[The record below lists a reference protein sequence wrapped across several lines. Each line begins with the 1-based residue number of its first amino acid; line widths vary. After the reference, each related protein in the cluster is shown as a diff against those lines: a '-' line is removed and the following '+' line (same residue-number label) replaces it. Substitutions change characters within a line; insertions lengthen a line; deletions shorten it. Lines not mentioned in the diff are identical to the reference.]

1 MIKVIESSAE
11 RPDAVSAKDLDI
23 DVRGLERELRSRV
36 RGEVHFDDGYR
47 AMYSTDASNYRQVP
61 VCVVLPADANDAQA
75 AMAVCHRYG
84 APATPRG
91 GGTSLTGASCNAAV
105 IFDYS
110 KYMNHI
116 LNIDV
121 DNRTAVVEPGVVLD
135 DLRQAAQKH
144 GLTFGPA
151 PSTHNRCNIGGMF
164 GNNACGLPAEF
175 SGRMEENVSEVE
187 VLLHDGTRMRVG
199 ATTPKELEDIIRRG
213 GRIGEIYAKLRE
225 IRDTYGQKV
234 RERFPD
240 IPRRVSGYNLNQ
252 LLDENG
258 FNVARALIGTE
269 GTCVHVLELT
279 LRLVPNPKA
288 TAVAL
293 IGFEDI
299 ATVGDHMAI
308 CNAHYPHALEGMD
321 ETLFQHMHEKGKNP
335 HQQEELFPPG
345 HAWAIALFGA
355 DTKDEAAQKAQRLV
369 DDIKRQSDKVKTTRV
384 VSDQHT
390 MDEIFKI
397 RESGLGVN
405 AKIPNQPEF
414 YPGWEDSA
422 VAPEH
427 LGKYLREFQEKMQQ
441 YGYMASIYG
450 HFGQGC
456 VHCRINFDLFT
467 RDGIEKYRKFVHEM
481 SHIVVKYEGS
491 ISGEHGDGQIRAE
504 LLPIM
509 YGEELVHAFWQFKTA
524 FDPDNLMN
532 PGKVVKPYRIDENL
546 RWGVNYEPWDPP
558 TKFPLEKDHHSFAY
572 AANRCVGAGVCRKH
586 DKGTMC
592 PSYMVTKEEKYS
604 TRGRARLLFEMLQGN
619 PMKHGWK
626 DETVK
631 ESLEYCLACKGCKH
645 ECPVNVDMATYKA
658 EFLHHYFKGKPR
670 PLSMWIFG
678 YMFVWA
684 KLASLMPNV
693 ANFFT
698 QAPPFSTLFKR
709 IASVAPQ
716 REIPMFA
723 DYTFRSWFSKRPA
736 RNAGKDRVILWT
748 DTWNEYFHPQT
759 AQAAVEVL
767 EDAGYHVLLPPH
779 QICCGRPLYD
789 YGMLDTA
796 KRQLQ
801 AILDDLRPLVREGV
815 PVVGLEPSCL
825 SVFKDE
831 MQDMLANDMDAGR
844 LASQTFALETFLE
857 KKAEKDEHYK
867 PPKLDR
873 HAIVHEHCHKK
884 SVLDPMSESHVF
896 EQMNIQHEMIESG
909 CCGMAGAFGFEE
921 SHYDMSIKCGERVLL
936 PKVRSA
942 KPETIVVADGFSCR
956 EQIMQT
962 TNRQALHPAEVMKL
976 AIDARQRPHAQGDRE
991 HEPYPERRFV
1001 PDNEARRR
1009 RIIARGYAT
1018 LGALFAAALVC
1029 GILLRSNGGHGE

>member
-1 MIKVIESSAE
+1 
-11 RPDAVSAKDLDI
+11 
-23 DVRGLERELRSRV
+23 
-36 RGEVHFDDGYR
+36 
-47 AMYSTDASNYRQVP
+47 
-61 VCVVLPADANDAQA
+61 
-75 AMAVCHRYG
+75 
-84 APATPRG
+84 
-91 GGTSLTGASCNAAV
+91 
-105 IFDYS
+105 
-110 KYMNHI
+110 
-116 LNIDV
+116 
-121 DNRTAVVEPGVVLD
+121 
-135 DLRQAAQKH
+135 
-144 GLTFGPA
+144 
-151 PSTHNRCNIGGMF
+151 
-164 GNNACGLPAEF
+164 
-175 SGRMEENVSEVE
+175 
-187 VLLHDGTRMRVG
+187 
-199 ATTPKELEDIIRRG
+199 
-213 GRIGEIYAKLRE
+213 
-225 IRDTYGQKV
+225 
-234 RERFPD
+234 
-240 IPRRVSGYNLNQ
+240 
-252 LLDENG
+252 
-258 FNVARALIGTE
+258 
-269 GTCVHVLELT
+269 
-279 LRLVPNPKA
+279 
-288 TAVAL
+288 
-293 IGFEDI
+293 
-299 ATVGDHMAI
+299 
-308 CNAHYPHALEGMD
+308 
-321 ETLFQHMHEKGKNP
+321 
-335 HQQEELFPPG
+335 
-345 HAWAIALFGA
+345 
-355 DTKDEAAQKAQRLV
+355 
-369 DDIKRQSDKVKTTRV
+369 
-384 VSDQHT
+384 
-390 MDEIFKI
+390 
-397 RESGLGVN
+397 
-405 AKIPNQPEF
+405 
-414 YPGWEDSA
+414 
-422 VAPEH
+422 
-427 LGKYLREFQEKMQQ
+427 
-441 YGYMASIYG
+441 
-450 HFGQGC
+450 
-456 VHCRINFDLFT
+456 
-467 RDGIEKYRKFVHEM
+467 
-481 SHIVVKYEGS
+481 
-491 ISGEHGDGQIRAE
+491 
-504 LLPIM
+504 
-509 YGEELVHAFWQFKTA
+509 
-524 FDPDNLMN
+524 
-532 PGKVVKPYRIDENL
+532 
-546 RWGVNYEPWDPP
+546 
-558 TKFPLEKDHHSFAY
+558 
-572 AANRCVGAGVCRKH
+572 
-586 DKGTMC
+586 
-592 PSYMVTKEEKYS
+592 
-604 TRGRARLLFEMLQGN
+604 MLQGN

-976 AIDARQRPHAQGDRE
+976 AIDARERPHAQGDRE
-991 HEPYPERRFV
+991 HDAYPERRFM
-1001 PDNEARRR
+1001 PDNKARRR
-1009 RIIARGYAT
+1009 RIIVRGYVVI
-1018 LGALFAAALVC
+1018 GAALVVTFAAF
-1029 GILLRSNGGHGE
+1029 GLLLRSSGGHGD